1 MKSLPLLSAFIF
13 SFFNYYSSFA
23 QENGSFTF
31 QILDYKGSPIQRAKL
46 IVLNGEE
53 HFAGPEGMITY
64 FGEVDYVKKNG
75 VMVKTRVM
83 PLYITVKAPNYKDR
97 RIDLTQYAI
106 GAFIVVKLDRLDK
119 MSTDYKSIS
128 VYVKDRNGK
137 PISGASVMVNPGKAT
152 STDASGYAEA
162 LHTILLSGEYV
173 MIEVYKEGYKIQ
185 RQYIPSGDAPR
196 IENGKQIPPAT
207 AYFTMEK
214 GDNDATIFHIN
225 VEVLDFETDEPVP
238 GASVQLEVSDGAIMK
253 GTTNTQGEYRF
264 SDVEYS
270 FKGTT
275 SKVIIKKTGYEEK
288 WSDITSDLMTGK
300 DNPERQFLVYIK
312 KQSTAANW
320 AGTYEGNTSWGV
332 LRIVISGLGNGISA
346 TTAHI
351 KTSGYTDKGQW
362 FDCKV
367 EGNKLKCKW
376 TEKFEDGDKSASRN
390 GTVEVTLQGNVLSG
404 TSFENEPSFS
414 WKPNISPYQSGM
426 RAGAAWPLTITKK

>member
-1 MKSLPLLSAFIF
+1 MKMLPLLFTFIL
-13 SFFNYYSSFA
+13 SLFNYFTSFA

-253 GTTNTQGEYRF
+253 GTTNTLGEYRF

-426 RAGAAWPLTITKK
+426 RAGAAWPLSITKK

>member
-1 MKSLPLLSAFIF
+1 MKMLPLLFTFIL
-13 SFFNYYSSFA
+13 SLFNYFSSFA

-106 GAFIVVKLDRLDK
+106 GAFIVVKLDRLNK

-128 VYVKDRNGK
+128 VFVKDRNGK

-196 IENGKQIPPAT
+196 MENGKQIPPAT

-312 KQSTAANW
+312 KQSGAANW

-332 LRIVISGLGNGISA
+332 LRIVISGLDNGISA